1 MRERDA
7 AGLESKFLL
16 PRALDFFF
24 LFFCARA
31 YLRLTRSIT
40 TTSCISLQLTTDE
53 RRLSHFLSLRIESSL
68 FNDQTTFSLSLSLY
82 VLHSYVYMHESRTH
96 ACMQSFFFLLILP
109 RPSMDSPSEDTSYST
124 YTSSS
129 IAIDLSLSTYVS
141 KRCIQFQNIY
151 CILKR

>member
-1 MRERDA
+1 MRFPKCMRERDA

-31 YLRLTRSIT
+31 RTYCLTRSIT

-68 FNDQTTFSLSLSLY
+68 FNDQTTFSLSLSVRTAL
-82 VLHSYVYMHESRTH
+82 VRVHAREQDPCMHAIFLFSFLFCLDHPWTLPVRTL
-96 ACMQSFFFLLILP
+96 AIP
-109 RPSMDSPSEDTSYST
+109 PTPARPS
-124 YTSSS
+124 
-129 IAIDLSLSTYVS
+129 
-141 KRCIQFQNIY
+141 R
-151 CILKR
+151 

>member
-7 AGLESKFLL
+7 AWLESKFLL

-68 FNDQTTFSLSLSLY
+68 FNDQTTFSLSVRTALVRVHAREQDPCMHAIFLFP
-82 VLHSYVYMHESRTH
+82 SYF
-96 ACMQSFFFLLILP
+96 A
-109 RPSMDSPSEDTSYST
+109 
-124 YTSSS
+124 
-129 IAIDLSLSTYVS
+129 
-141 KRCIQFQNIY
+141 
-151 CILKR
+151 